1 LERAKSQP
9 ISMCVKCGVTATESA
24 PVRCGV
30 CGGTAFETITR
41 EMIDRI
47 AAVEGA
53 LSEETTYDGHKLK
66 WTEESKKALWT
77 MKDAYQ
83 RRRTKARVEKSA
95 RMKKLDVITLEFAK
109 KVIEDETGAPVEL
122 GTGKGTVP
130 DFGTVPFPENSEKKL
145 IARDAKNVPL
155 VSTFGWDDD
164 AAQRVLRVPSG
175 FMRNRT
181 QERIETIA
189 AERSLSRIDLAL
201 VEEGIEFGK
210 QAMADM
216 IAKQAGGL
224 NEVGTMSA
232 LAEHRAAIKAEGPK
246 A

>member
-1 LERAKSQP
+1 
-9 ISMCVKCGVTATESA
+9 M
-24 PVRCGV
+24 RCGV
-30 CGGTAFETITR
+30 CSGTVFETITR
-41 EMIDRI
+41 EMIDKI

-66 WTEESKKALWT
+66 WTEDSKKALWT

-109 KVIEDETGAPVEL
+109 KVIEDETGAPVDL
-122 GTGKGTVP
+122 GTVP
-130 DFGTVPFPENSEKKL
+130 VPQGTVPHLESSEKKL
-145 IARDAKNVPL
+145 IARDAKHVPL
-155 VSTFGWDDD
+155 VSTFDWTAE
-164 AAQRVLRVPSG
+164 AAERALRIPSG

-181 QERIETIA
+181 QERIEALA
-189 AERSLSRIDLAL
+189 AERSLTQVDLAL

-210 QAMADM
+210 QAMAEM
-216 IAKQAGGL
+216 LSRQEGGL
-224 NEVGTMSA
+224 NEIGTMSA
-232 LAEHRAAIKAEGPK
+232 MAAKRAAIKAEGPK